1 MGVTEARLKAEEQR
15 QHERMEL
22 LGQLAGGIA
31 HDFNNVMTA
40 VIGFSRLGLARL
52 NDPQSLRYYLEE
64 IKRAGE
70 RAVAMTNE
78 LLSFSRSQ
86 APETSVIDLNEL
98 VLSLEGLLRCLIPE
112 DVDIVTRLDPA
123 LAAVRGDP
131 GQLDRMLVNLALN
144 AGDAMPFGGTLTV
157 ETSNLVIEPGH
168 EFLYGEMDPGSYV
181 LLAMTDTGV
190 GMDAET
196 LRRAFEPFFTTK
208 GGHGTGLGLA
218 SVFGIVSQAGGAVR
232 VESAVGDGT
241 TFRIF
246 LPQDGPVT

>member
-1 MGVTEARLKAEEQR
+1 MRVTEARRRAEEQR

-40 VIGFSRLGLARL
+40 VIGFSRLGLGRL

-64 IKRAGE
+64 IKRAAEG
-70 RAVAMTNE
+70 AVAMTNE
-78 LLSFSRSQ
+78 LLAFSRNH
-86 APETSVIDLNEL
+86 APETSVVDLNEL

-131 GQLDRMLVNLALN
+131 GQLDRVLVNLALN
-144 AGDAMPFGGTLTV
+144 AGDAMPFGGRLTI
-157 ETSNLVIEPGH
+157 ETSNVLIEPGH
-168 EFLYGEMDPGSYV
+168 EFLHDEVDPGWYV
-181 LLAMTDTGV
+181 LLAMSDTGV
-190 GMDAET
+190 GMDDEIVS
-196 LRRAFEPFFTTK
+196 RVFEPFFTTK
-208 GGHGTGLGLA
+208 GGQGTGLGLA
-218 SVFGIVSQAGGAVR
+218 TVFGIVTHAGGAVR
-232 VESAVGDGT
+232 VESALGEGT

-246 LPQDGPVT
+246 LPQDEPVT